1 MLQMGG
7 GKLAGATAAHP
18 GGTRPARPLLGLSA
32 AAGVPTQ
39 DSGDGFKITMR
50 QWADARF
57 SGGGEVRAG
66 RGEEGRWGAR
76 FSGGVLGG
84 VKRGGG
90 ELIPGCWERIGRRW
104 APWSG
109 RARCQPPV
117 NAPGVRAPALQVAAK
132 HTLQLLIMQ
141 QKVKQLQEQINK
153 GRNQAG
159 ELNNLVSGAWG
170 AGAQRMH
177 ARTQPPQA

>member
-1 MLQMGG
+1 
-7 GKLAGATAAHP
+7 
-18 GGTRPARPLLGLSA
+18 
-32 AAGVPTQ
+32 
-39 DSGDGFKITMR
+39 
-50 QWADARF
+50 
-57 SGGGEVRAG
+57 
-66 RGEEGRWGAR
+66 
-76 FSGGVLGG
+76 
-84 VKRGGG
+84 
-90 ELIPGCWERIGRRW
+90 
-104 APWSG
+104 
-109 RARCQPPV
+109 
-117 NAPGVRAPALQVAAK
+117 VRAPALQVAAK